1 MRLGQ
6 LKTVTEGVG
15 TPLARSTQFGY
26 DTAGNRTTVTD
37 PLGHTTTTGYD
48 KLNRPVTVTDPAGGV
63 VTVGYDDA
71 GRRSWLTDPVGNT
84 THWAYDDAGRLT
96 AETDPLGKVTTYAY
110 DAVSELV
117 SVTDRLGQR
126 RVFTR
131 DADGRVTAEDGY
143 AAGGAK
149 VQTRTFGYDEA
160 GNRVS
165 AANPAGSYALT
176 YDKLDRPVTVSAPY
190 GLSLAFQYD
199 ANGNRIS
206 VTDNKGG
213 VQTSTYDALDRLTA
227 REQAGVAKATWGYDA
242 KGDLATLTRSG
253 WAGGAWQ
260 PAGTTTQTFDDL
272 GRVTDVR
279 HANAAGATLAEY
291 AYGYDAADRLTSET
305 VNGVTRTYGYDAAGQ
320 LTNDNGTP
328 HTYDKAGNRTDPGYV
343 TGPGNRLLS
352 DGTWSYT
359 YDDAGNLVKKSKGAA
374 AETWTYSYDA
384 AGQLTAASKSAS
396 DGGPA
401 TDTVGFAYDAY
412 GNRLTR
418 TAWNASSG
426 TTTERYTYDGWDTAK
441 PDPVGGEAFDADLDL
456 DGANAVTARRLF
468 GSGFDDPLARQ
479 DAAGNVAWYGADRL
493 GSVRLVFDNSGTITG
508 ARDYAGFG
516 AITASSGSGLDRYAF
531 AGMSWD
537 PTLGLSGTPSGG
549 RWYDAASGRWTAED
563 PLGADPANPY
573 RYVGNAPTNAT
584 DPSGLQSDDLV
595 WLPGP
600 PGKDGNPTWVLYQKA
615 PPRREDWQPLTSNPA
630 PPPPPRW
637 VPQGVPAPIG
647 GTWYLARFE
656 GLWKVIPFDP
666 RMPLAEINRAF
677 AAGRCEILKWP
688 DQTARLPG
696 PGGRGAE
703 PIEVRDI
710 REVTAAREEFL
721 KSAAQLGL
729 AGYDII
735 KDFYLLWIPGA
746 QA

>member
-1 MRLGQ
+1 M
-6 LKTVTEGVG
+6 
-15 TPLARSTQFGY
+15 
-26 DTAGNRTTVTD
+26 
-37 PLGHTTTTGYD
+37 
-48 KLNRPVTVTDPAGGV
+48 
-63 VTVGYDDA
+63 
-71 GRRSWLTDPVGNT
+71 TDPVGNT

-110 DAVSELV
+110 DAASELV

-126 RVFTR
+126 RAFTY
-131 DADGRVTAEDGY
+131 DPLGRVTAEDGY

-176 YDKLDRPVTVSAPY
+176 YDKLDRPVTVSVPY

-227 REQAGVAKATWGYDA
+227 REQAGVARATWGYDA
-242 KGDLATLTRSG
+242 KGDPTTLTRSG

-260 PAGTTTQTFDDL
+260 AAGTTTNTYDDL

-279 HANAAGATLAEY
+279 HANAADVTLGQYHY
-291 AYGYDAADRLTSET
+291 AYDAADRLTSET

-401 TDTVGFAYDAY
+401 TDTVGFTYDAY

-426 TTTERYTYDGWDTAK
+426 TTTERYAYDGWDTAK
-441 PDPVGGEAFDADLDL
+441 PDPVGGEAFDAWIDL

-468 GSGFDDPLARQ
+468 GPDFDQPLARQ
-479 DAAGNVAWYGADRL
+479 DAAGNVAWYGADHL
-493 GSVRLVFDNSGTITG
+493 GSVRTVFDNAGTITG

-516 AITASSGSGLDRYAF
+516 AITAASGSGLDRYAF

-537 PTLGLSGTPSGG
+537 PTLGLSGTPSVGG
-549 RWYDAASGRWTAED
+549 GTTRRPGGGQPRTRSGPTRPTRTAT
-563 PLGADPANPY
+563 PA
-573 RYVGNAPTNAT
+573 T
-584 DPSGLQSDDLV
+584 
-595 WLPGP
+595 
-600 PGKDGNPTWVLYQKA
+600 
-615 PPRREDWQPLTSNPA
+615 PR
-630 PPPPPRW
+630 PPPPTRAGCSP
-637 VPQGVPAPIG
+637 
-647 GTWYLARFE
+647 GT
-656 GLWKVIPFDP
+656 
-666 RMPLAEINRAF
+666 
-677 AAGRCEILKWP
+677 
-688 DQTARLPG
+688 T
-696 PGGRGAE
+696 
-703 PIEVRDI
+703 
-710 REVTAAREEFL
+710 
-721 KSAAQLGL
+721 
-729 AGYDII
+729 
-735 KDFYLLWIPGA
+735 
-746 QA
+746 